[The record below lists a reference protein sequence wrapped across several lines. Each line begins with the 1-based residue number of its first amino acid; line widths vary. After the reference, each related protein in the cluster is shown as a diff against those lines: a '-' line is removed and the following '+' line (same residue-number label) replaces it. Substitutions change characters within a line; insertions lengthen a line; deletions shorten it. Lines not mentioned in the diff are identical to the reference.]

1 METKICPRCQ
11 GNGFI
16 KVKKSVEDQ
25 TEIVEQCPL
34 CNSQG
39 EIKMTTERLILETKL
54 VKELNGVIKKLND
67 EVDILTKQKIYL
79 QSKLREKEGDKNDK
93 NKTDDAGSI
102 RQEIRI

>member
-1 METKICPRCQ
+1 
-11 GNGFI
+11 
-16 KVKKSVEDQ
+16 
-25 TEIVEQCPL
+25 
-34 CNSQG
+34 
-39 EIKMTTERLILETKL
+39 MTTERLILETKL